1 MYHGCESCIKTDG
14 VLSKLFQ
21 CETGVRQGD
30 VLSPNLFN
38 IYINDLP
45 DIFKNDTDSPKLGEH
60 FINCL
65 MYADDLVLLSLSAGG
80 LQGKLDKLN
89 EYCQQWDLSINIKKT
104 KVMLMSVKNGPLP
117 NVKLNIGGTTIDWV
131 DSYKYL
137 GIEVHSNGDM
147 LAATKNLCVRGW
159 KAAFKIKSTF
169 KGLDVNPVMRMKL
182 FDVLVKP
189 IICYGSEVW
198 GPLNNLSTC
207 KSIDQL
213 WIRMAK
219 LPVENFQVKFCKGV
233 LNVQPKACNAAVMG
247 ELGRFPMF
255 LYIIKSMLRYYG
267 HMSDLKNERPL
278 LAAASA
284 EDEILK
290 GNKSWRGNL
299 DKILNIF
306 GYKLSTDRNLE
317 SQLMSTMKKKYI
329 EYWNKSLGNKDDN
342 SGKLY
347 LYRKIKSSFNV
358 EPYLKQ
364 IRKRKFRRAMTALR
378 ISAHNL
384 DIETG
389 RYAAKKS
396 EFVKREER
404 HCSLCIEHNIKIMG
418 DEIHAVLVCPSL
430 QKERKIILEFIGDL
444 YPNFKTLNDKDK
456 LIFMLTCENE
466 CLQKVCRY
474 VHLVLSMNRPN
485 KYKDNSVNKRKKRGR
500 ATRNAK

>member
-1 MYHGCESCIKTDG
+1 MYQGCQSCIRTDG

-45 DIFKNDTDSPKLGEH
+45 DIFKDDTDSPKLGEH
-60 FINCL
+60 FVNCL
-65 MYADDLVLLSLSAGG
+65 MYADDLVLLSLSVAG

-89 EYCQQWDLSINIKKT
+89 NYCQQWDLSINIKKT
-104 KVMLMSVKNGPLP
+104 KVMLMSVKNVPQP

-131 DSYKYL
+131 NSYKYL

-169 KGLDVNPVMRMKL
+169 KGLDVNPITRMKL

-198 GPLNNLSTC
+198 GSLNNLGTS
-207 KSIDQL
+207 KSMDQL
-213 WIRMAK
+213 WLRMSK

-233 LNVQPKACNAAVMG
+233 LNVHPKACNAAVMG

-255 LYIIKSMLRYYG
+255 LYIVKSMLRYYR
-267 HMSDLKNERPL
+267 HICDVKTERPL
-278 LAAASA
+278 LYAASG

-299 DKILNIF
+299 DKILSIF
-306 GYKLSTDRNLE
+306 GVKLSTNQNLE
-317 SQLMSTMKKKYI
+317 SHLMSTMKIKYM
-329 EYWNKSLGNKDDN
+329 EYWKRSLGNKNDN
-342 SGKLY
+342 LGKLY
-347 LYRKIKSSFNV
+347 LYRKIKSNFNV

-364 IRKRKFRRAMTALR
+364 IKKRKIRRSMTALR
-378 ISAHNL
+378 ISAHSL
-384 DIETG
+384 EIETG
-389 RYAAKKS
+389 RYASKKGD
-396 EFVKREER
+396 FVKREER
-404 HCSLCIEHNIKIMG
+404 YCSLCMEKDLKTPG
-418 DEIHAVLVCPSL
+418 DEIHAVLVCPSFHN
-430 QKERKIILEFIGDL
+430 ERENVIGFIDNL
-444 YPNFKTLNDKDK
+444 YPNFKNLNDNDK

-466 CLQKVCRY
+466 CLQKVSKFIN
-474 VHLVLSMNRPN
+474 LILSMNRPN
-485 KYKDNSVNKRKKRGR
+485 KIIKNSANVTRKRGR
-500 ATRNAK
+500 VKKAV